1 MKNQKGITLV
11 ALIITII
18 VMLILVGVVVSILIN
33 SNVIGKAK
41 SAGQQTQA
49 KYNEESSFGQSFN
62 IMINGVE
69 TPVSDINTYDFNNV

>member
-1 MKNQKGITLV
+1 MKNNKGITLV

-18 VMLILVGVVVSILIN
+18 VMLILVGVTVSILIN

-41 SAGQQTQA
+41 TAGEQTEE

-62 IMINGVE
+62 IMINGTE